1 MKPTLTPILSTLLPL
16 VRDYGTSKARLW
28 LEGEEELAKP
38 DDDLCSFLA
47 RQGVEWDLLDGDDQ
61 DALRDS
67 YMEAVGVQR
76 PAGSDPEAV
85 ALLREARTALLK
97 YQKALAAL
105 FMGPYTCSE
114 HIAQGLLEAQGSGAC
129 LLSRLPS

>member
-1 MKPTLTPILSTLLPL
+1 MKPTLTPILANLLPL
-16 VRDYGTSKARLW
+16 VRDYGTRKARLW

-47 RQGVEWDLLDGDDQ
+47 RQGVEWDLLDGGDQ
-61 DALRDS
+61 DSLRDS

-85 ALLREARTALLK
+85 ALLREARGFLSKLNRH
-97 YQKALAAL
+97 L
-105 FMGPYTCSE
+105 
-114 HIAQGLLEAQGSGAC
+114 HQGWKLEPGTTGHMELEQV
-129 LLSRLPS
+129 LSRIPS